1 MHFPAAD
8 SWAFQKYPKSF
19 ILSKD
24 KLHELLCS
32 FIWCEVGCFAYR
44 SANWN
49 SWESQPISPPA
60 DDSAAVPLASAGRP
74 RQQDAVL
81 AARSHPGLAG
91 AEVRGEGGST
101 ALLPQGRGC
110 RVRKGCSHPSEPTCM
125 QTVSKAPTKHRAST
139 SPGVS
144 EIFPVSAVF
153 LSLSLITA
161 GIIKHSNFRI
171 WKDRAKSKFSYMS
184 SSLFTPLFCIR
195 WVRLNSSYQFTIS

>member
-32 FIWCEVGCFAYR
+32 FIWCEVGSFAYR

-49 SWESQPISPPA
+49 SWSLNPFLLLLMIQPLSLSPLPGGHV
-60 DDSAAVPLASAGRP
+60 SRTRCWLPGHIPGWLEQRYVEREAAQPCYPREEAAGSGKAAAIPPSPRARRP
-74 RQQDAVL
+74 W
-81 AARSHPGLAG
+81 AR
-91 AEVRGEGGST
+91 
-101 ALLPQGRGC
+101 LLQN
-110 RVRKGCSHPSEPTCM
+110 
-125 QTVSKAPTKHRAST
+125 RAST

-153 LSLSLITA
+153 LSLSLITV